1 MASRDSSSVS
11 EEELLEVVRIFS
23 TLSWLVHFGKETAGF
38 FASSSSFWATISK
51 AVLSLGWLGL
61 VAGDLTRGYL
71 GLGLLTVFLVGL
83 GSTKVQVL
91 VEAQNCLCWPKYLS
105 K

>member
-11 EEELLEVVRIFS
+11 EEELLEVLRIFS
-23 TLSWLVHFGKETAGF
+23 TLSWLVCFGKETAGL

-61 VAGDLTRGYL
+61 VAGDLTRGCL
-71 GLGLLTVFLVGL
+71 GVGLLTKFLVRLKG
-83 GSTKVQVL
+83 G
-91 VEAQNCLCWPKYLS
+91 
-105 K
+105 